1 MNLEPRNIALAMG
14 GTVTGKTSVLVPG
27 PGHSRSDRSLSIKI
41 DPIAGD
47 GFVVHSFAGDSP
59 IECREYVR
67 AALHLG
73 SPRSVG
79 NQRLRGR
86 ARAGVPIDHCS
97 DRSAFAQGLWHEARD
112 PRGTTVTSYLSS
124 RGLTLPDDVAGHV
137 VRFHPALKYDGVVV
151 GGMVALFRDIY
162 TNTPCGL
169 HRTFFDGDGRKM
181 DRRMIGRA
189 KQAAIKVDHDEG
201 VTSGLTIGEG
211 FETCLAARLAGFRP
225 VWALGSAGGIANFPV
240 VPGIEAITILG
251 EVDDAGANHRASKA
265 CAERWIEAGQEAF
278 VVTPLVGSD
287 LNDVWRKA
295 AR

>member
-1 MNLEPRNIALAMG
+1 MLEPRTVALALG

-41 DPIAGD
+41 DPTAGD
-47 GFVVHSFAGDSP
+47 RFVVHSFAGDSP
-59 IECREYVR
+59 IHCRKYVQ
-67 AALHLG
+67 AALGLG
-73 SPRSVG
+73 GLRGVG
-79 NQRLRGR
+79 NRRLRGG
-86 ARAGVPIDHCS
+86 ALAAAPIDHSS
-97 DRSAFAQGLWHEARD
+97 DRSAFAQGLWHEARE
-112 PRGTTVTSYLSS
+112 PRGTLVTAYLSS
-124 RGLTLPDDVAGHV
+124 RGLTLPDDVARHV

-151 GGMVALFRDIY
+151 GGMVALFRDVY

-169 HRTFFDGDGRKM
+169 HRTFFDGQGRKL
-181 DRRMIGRA
+181 DRRMLGRA
-189 KQAAIKVDHDEG
+189 KQAAIKVDHDEN

-287 LNDVWRKA
+287 LNDVWREA